1 MDNRSQFSDRGSVGR
16 GRAPKRAARTRVAK
30 RVAAETAPKKRVT
43 KTKVKRAVSKKSPI
57 KAPEADVIEE
67 PVPGV
72 AVS

>member
-1 MDNRSQFSDRGSVGR
+1 
-16 GRAPKRAARTRVAK
+16 VAK
-30 RVAAETAPKKRVT
+30 RVAAETAPRKRVT

-57 KAPEADVIEE
+57 KAPEAPPQQGDPAADKVIADVIEE